1 MLAENLYNVQSVQRE
16 HRVYTMEKK
25 SKSKQQTL
33 SNGERKLAFATVM
46 AIGAVLLIVI
56 ALTAVV
62 ATTAYGNNSIEAK
75 NKELRNEI
83 QNLKVSIQEHG
94 SRSQIEKE
102 ASQKLGMIYP
112 TSSQFVKIG
121 KHNKETDFANK
132 LKQEAFK

>member
-1 MLAENLYNVQSVQRE
+1 MLAENLYNVQQVQRE

-46 AIGAVLLIVI
+46 AIGTVLLIVI

-62 ATTAYGNNSIEAK
+62 ATTAYGNNSIEA
-75 NKELRNEI
+75 NER

>member
-1 MLAENLYNVQSVQRE
+1 
-16 HRVYTMEKK
+16 MEKK

-83 QNLKVSIQEHG
+83 QNLKVSIREHG

>member
-1 MLAENLYNVQSVQRE
+1 MLAENLYNVQPVQRE
-16 HRVYTMEKK
+16 HRVYT
-25 SKSKQQTL
+25 
-33 SNGERKLAFATVM
+33 
-46 AIGAVLLIVI
+46 
-56 ALTAVV
+56 
-62 ATTAYGNNSIEAK
+62 IEAN

>member
-1 MLAENLYNVQSVQRE
+1 MLAENLYNVQPVQRE

-62 ATTAYGNNSIEAK
+62 ATTAYGNSPYRNTVAEVK
-75 NKELRNEI
+75 LRKRLRRNWE
-83 QNLKVSIQEHG
+83 
-94 SRSQIEKE
+94 
-102 ASQKLGMIYP
+102 
-112 TSSQFVKIG
+112 
-121 KHNKETDFANK
+121 
-132 LKQEAFK
+132 